1 MQFLT
6 SRSVIYIRV
15 ILLLTGSFWIA
26 TDAQTLFHSNF
37 VLLLGEAMRLPI
49 IPVDNKSPLNG
60 MISLLLGFLAIGDL
74 IPCLADNIQYFE
86 TAVPAR
92 LLFYFMMAG
101 YIYFVEDR
109 MFSNNVTFVYSFLE
123 VWINYLVFSNLR
135 EEKYARLKQY
145 IAEHGE
151 ELQREQD
158 GQVRVVADEN

>member
-15 ILLLTGSFWIA
+15 ILLLTAAFWIA
-26 TDAQTLFHSNF
+26 TDAQSLFHSNF

-49 IPVDNKSPLNG
+49 IPVENKSVLNG
-60 MISLLLGFLAIGDL
+60 IISLLLVFLAVNDL
-74 IPCLADNIQYFE
+74 IPCMADNIQYFE

-92 LLFYFMMAG
+92 LLFYFMLAG
-101 YIYFVEDR
+101 YIYMVEDR

-123 VWINYLVFSNLR
+123 VWINYLIFMDLR
-135 EEKYARLKQY
+135 EERYLRLKTY
-145 IAEHGE
+145 INEHGE

-158 GQVRVVADEN
+158 EQVRAVPNEY